1 MLHLESGYM
10 ARTLPS
16 IVYKGKSLGI
26 IVLVAAQIL
35 IGVIHMASGLW
46 MLTYEL
52 NVGAQTLLTYDIYT
66 IVFGVLTLGFA
77 VLVWQQKRLGLYG
90 TVAVSAFVVVAD
102 SLAILN
108 LPSIPGIP
116 KLAGVFEIS
125 YSIIIILY
133 LLQSGVRV
141 KFK

>member
-1 MLHLESGYM
+1 ME
-10 ARTLPS
+10 RTSPS
-16 IVYKGKSLGI
+16 FAYKGRSLGV

-35 IGVIHMASGLW
+35 IGVIHVASGLW
-46 MLTYEL
+46 MLTYEFS
-52 NVGAQTLLTYDIYT
+52 VGTQTLLTYDIYT

-90 TVAVSAFVVVAD
+90 TVAVSVFVVVAD
-102 SLAILN
+102 SLTILN

-125 YSIIIILY
+125 YSVIIILY
-133 LLQSGVRV
+133 LLQAGVRE
-141 KFK
+141 KFR